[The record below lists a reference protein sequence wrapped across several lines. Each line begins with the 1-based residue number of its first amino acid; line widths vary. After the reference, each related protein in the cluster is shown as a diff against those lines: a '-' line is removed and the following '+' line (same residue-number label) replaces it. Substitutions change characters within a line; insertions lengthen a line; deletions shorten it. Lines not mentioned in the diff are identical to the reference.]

1 MSEWHVDRLHGAPLM
16 SRVMATLAHD
26 EAPDRLV
33 RVAGG
38 SRLLSGLG
46 FAVLSAASFG
56 MSGALARELLDTGWS
71 AGAIVLVRV
80 GLAALVVVPFGLVA
94 LRGRWV
100 LLRRNAGVVA
110 VYGALAVAGAQFCY
124 FSAVAHMQVGP
135 ALLIEYTAPAAVV
148 VWFWLRHGQR
158 PGAVTLVGA
167 ALAAG
172 GLVLVLDLLSGAD
185 LSVPGVLWALAAMVG
200 AATYFVISAD
210 EGYGLPPMVLA
221 AAGLVLGAAALA
233 ALGVVGLMPMR
244 ASTDAV
250 SYAGRTVEWWVPL
263 LVLGVVT
270 AAIAYTSG
278 IAAGRRLGSRLA
290 SFVALLEV
298 LAGVGFAWL
307 LLDELP
313 RTVQLLGGLLI
324 LAGVV
329 AVKLGERSTAAVQV
343 T

>member
-1 MSEWHVDRLHGAPLM
+1 MT
-16 SRVMATLAHD
+16 TLAD
-26 EAPDRLV
+26 DDLTA
-33 RVAGG
+33 ASG

-56 MSGALARELLDTGWS
+56 MSGALARELLDAGWS
-71 AGAIVLVRV
+71 AGAIVLARV

-94 LRGRWV
+94 LRGRWA
-100 LLRRNAGVVA
+100 LLRRNAGVVL

-148 VWFWLRHGQR
+148 VWLWLRHGQR
-158 PGAVTLVGA
+158 PGAVTLLGA
-167 ALAAG
+167 ALAAA

-185 LSVPGVLWALAAMVG
+185 LSVPGVAWALAAMVG

-210 EGYGLPPMVLA
+210 EDNGLPPMVLA
-221 AAGLVLGAAALA
+221 AAGLVVGGAV
-233 ALGVVGLMPMR
+233 LGVLGVAGLLPMR
-244 ASTDAV
+244 ASSASVT
-250 SYAGRTVEWWVPL
+250 YAGTSVGWWVPL
-263 LVLGVVT
+263 LLLGVVT
-270 AAIAYTSG
+270 AAVAYTSG

-298 LAGVGFAWL
+298 VAGVVFAWL

-313 RTVQLLGGLLI
+313 RPVQLAGGLLV

-329 AVKLGERSTAAVQV
+329 AVKMGERATVGSAPVEV
-343 T
+343 P